1 MDRFGRWLVAVT
13 VTAVAFTAGTGLSG
27 ALLLPVMQDPAVR
40 WAVAAGAGAA
50 LAALAAMWGYG
61 YAGSAGATP
70 GPGGQPTVQASGARA
85 VAIHGSNTGAV
96 TTGDV
101 HVPSGPRPPGHSTPS
116 SQGTPGAAP
125 TASGERAI
133 AIGGDNDGPL
143 STGDSRNETPR

>member
-1 MDRFGRWLVAVT
+1 M
-13 VTAVAFTAGTGLSG
+13 TAVVFAAGTGLCG

-40 WAVAAGAGAA
+40 WTVACGAGAA

-70 GPGGQPTVQASGARA
+70 GPGGQPTVRASGARA

-101 HVPSGPRPPGHSTPS
+101 HLPSGPRPSDLRPPGHSTPS